1 MANTKELSVED
12 KLRAIYDLQL
22 IDSRIDEIRNVRG
35 ELPLEVEDLEDEVA
49 GLSTRSEKLKSELE
63 VIEEQIKSKKNGI
76 DEHKEVIKKYTKQ
89 QESVRNNREF
99 NSLTKEVEFQELE
112 IQLAEKQIKE
122 MKASIEHKKEV
133 ISNLKEKLDA
143 KSSHLKHKKSE
154 LDAIMAET
162 QKEEIFLSEKSAEYS
177 SQIED
182 RLLAA
187 YTRIRTSVR
196 NGLAVVSIE
205 RGASA
210 GSFFTIP
217 PQTQVEIASRKKI
230 ITDEIFFYAFFAFS
244 VYSTYQLFYISKTR
258 NFKTGTGRRKSIDVR
273 CKSIFYK
280 LTHYSKAK

>member
-1 MANTKELSVED
+1 MATTKELSVED
-12 KLRAIYDLQL
+12 KLRALYDLQL
-22 IDSRIDEIRNVRG
+22 IDTRIDEIRNVRG

-49 GLSTRSEKLKSELE
+49 GLSTRLEKLQQDL
-63 VIEEQIKSKKNGI
+63 VTIEDSIKAKKNAVEDHQAAI
-76 DEHKEVIKKYTKQ
+76 KRYTEQQKE
-89 QESVRNNREF
+89 VRNNREF

-133 ISNLKEKLDA
+133 ISNSKEKLEE
-143 KSSHLKHKKSE
+143 KSTHLKHKKSE
-154 LDAIMAET
+154 LSDIMAET
-162 QKEEIFLSEKSAEYS
+162 QKEESYLTEKSAEFEAL
-177 SQIED
+177 IEE

-187 YTRIRTSVR
+187 YKRIRSSVR

-230 ITDEIFFYAFFAFS
+230 ITDEHSGRILVDSSLAEEEKEKME
-244 VYSTYQLFYISKTR
+244 QLF
-258 NFKTGTGRRKSIDVR
+258 
-273 CKSIFYK
+273 
-280 LTHYSKAK
+280 AKM

>member
-1 MANTKELSVED
+1 MATTKELSVED
-12 KLRAIYDLQL
+12 KLRALYDLQI
-22 IDSRIDEIRNVRG
+22 IDTRIDEIRNVRG

-49 GLSTRSEKLKSELE
+49 GLTTRLEKLQSDLGT
-63 VIEEQIKSKKNGI
+63 IEEQIKTKKNAI
-76 DEHKEVIKKYTKQ
+76 DDHQVAIKKYTQQ

-133 ISNLKEKLDA
+133 ISNSKEKLEQ
-143 KSSHLKHKKSE
+143 KSTHLKHKKSE
-154 LDAIMAET
+154 LSDIMSET
-162 QKEEIFLSEKSAEYS
+162 QKEESFLTQKSAEFEAL
-177 SQIED
+177 IEE

-187 YTRIRTSVR
+187 YKRIRSSVR

-217 PQTQVEIASRKKI
+217 PQTQVEIAARKKI
-230 ITDEIFFYAFFAFS
+230 ITDEHSGRILVDASLADEERDKMEKLFA
-244 VYSTYQLFYISKTR
+244 KM
-258 NFKTGTGRRKSIDVR
+258 
-273 CKSIFYK
+273 
-280 LTHYSKAK
+280 

>member
-1 MANTKELSVED
+1 MATKELNVEE
-12 KLRAIYDLQL
+12 KLRALYDLQL

-49 GLSTRSEKLKSELE
+49 GLSTRLEKLKTDLDS
-63 VIEEQIKSKKNGI
+63 IEEQIKVKKSAI
-76 DEHKEVIKKYTKQ
+76 EEHKEAIKKYTTQ
-89 QESVRNNREF
+89 QKEVRNNREF

-112 IQLAEKQIKE
+112 IQLAEKHIKE

-133 ISNLKEKLDA
+133 ISESKEKLEA

-154 LDAIMAET
+154 LDAIMSET
-162 QKEEIFLSEKSAEYS
+162 EKEETFLSQKSEEYQG
-177 SQIED
+177 QIED

-187 YTRIRTSVR
+187 YKRIRGSVR

-217 PQTQVEIASRKKI
+217 PQTQMEIASRKKI
-230 ITDEIFFYAFFAFS
+230 ITDEHSGRILVDTALADEEKEKME
-244 VYSTYQLFYISKTR
+244 QLF
-258 NFKTGTGRRKSIDVR
+258 
-273 CKSIFYK
+273 
-280 LTHYSKAK
+280 AKI